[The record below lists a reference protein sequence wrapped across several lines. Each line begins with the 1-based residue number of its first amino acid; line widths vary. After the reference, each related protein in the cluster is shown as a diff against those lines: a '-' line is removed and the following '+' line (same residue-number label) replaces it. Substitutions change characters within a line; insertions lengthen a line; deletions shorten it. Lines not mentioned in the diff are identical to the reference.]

1 MAKLDLWSCSVYP
14 IYLDLWPNGQL
25 SECVHVPRPVTT
37 FGCLFLRVLIFGAIV
52 DRIL

>member
-25 SECVHVPRPVTT
+25 SKCVHVPRPFTKRVT
-37 FGCLFLRVLIFGAIV
+37 IFAGNIQ
-52 DRIL
+52 